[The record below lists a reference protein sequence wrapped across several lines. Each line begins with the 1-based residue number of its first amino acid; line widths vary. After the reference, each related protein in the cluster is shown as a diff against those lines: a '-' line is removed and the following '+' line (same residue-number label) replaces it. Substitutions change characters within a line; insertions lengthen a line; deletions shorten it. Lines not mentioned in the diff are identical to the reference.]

1 MLLLRQ
7 RLQRRL
13 PLENS
18 GFPKTQKRGRGSPSH
33 TRSQE
38 MFSVKPDA
46 QAAIASFFAENPD
59 IEKILRVYV
68 TPGSCNGPML
78 SIMSDQVDP
87 TDVAEEIGGITFCMD
102 KNLAGKTGLVSV
114 ILKDGELVVRPERA
128 FIDPSAF
135 SCS

>member
-1 MLLLRQ
+1 
-7 RLQRRL
+7 
-13 PLENS
+13 
-18 GFPKTQKRGRGSPSH
+18 
-33 TRSQE
+33 

-46 QAAIASFFAENPD
+46 QAAIASFFAVNPD

-87 TDVAEEIGGITFCMD
+87 SDVAEEIGGVTFCMD
-102 KNLAGKTGLVSV
+102 KNLAGETGLVSV

-135 SCS
+135 PAAAAVPGTVHLDALQSVRPMAVLPNAARAGAIRNRGQV

>member
-1 MLLLRQ
+1 
-7 RLQRRL
+7 
-13 PLENS
+13 
-18 GFPKTQKRGRGSPSH
+18 
-33 TRSQE
+33 

-87 TDVAEEIGGITFCMD
+87 TDVAEEIGGVTFCM
-102 KNLAGKTGLVSV
+102 AYSP
-114 ILKDGELVVRPERA
+114 IPEHISN
-128 FIDPSAF
+128 FQHTSLENYP
-135 SCS
+135 